1 MTQKLSLSSIISRP
15 YLQQRSSHLIDDK
28 YDLQR
33 QQANLFSTVDT
44 IKTILNNGQSIRV
57 PLEVHEV
64 NKEYLLV
71 DGHHRYE
78 GALAYCKEANIA
90 PHLVEVP
97 VNIIKNSTEKAAID
111 ASFKVNLDH
120 GVGLMPSEV
129 KHLYFKRY
137 VWTRLVPKISEI
149 RSDTSCA
156 KGTAS
161 NIATAA
167 RWCINTIETKGG
179 DAATPPM
186 LEEFMTKQMAGL
198 GISSNYLDSYGLP
211 TYSLLIKALNGDGIL
226 PDEVKDSREEHIR
239 AVREKLGVIES
250 QYGADAL
257 REGLRKHKTKAHGIS
272 ITLNSKWIEEP
283 TTATLL
289 SIPLIS
295 SGDF

>member
-1 MTQKLSLSSIISRP
+1 MTQKLPLSSIISRP
-15 YLQQRSSHLIDDK
+15 YLQQRSSHLIDDE

-33 QQANLFSTVDT
+33 QQANLFSTIDRV
-44 IKTILNNGQSIRV
+44 KTSLNNGQPIRV

-64 NKEYLLV
+64 NKKYLLV

-78 GALAYCKEANIA
+78 GALAYCKEADIA
-90 PHLVEVP
+90 PYLVEVP
-97 VNIIKNSTEKAAID
+97 VNITKNSTEKAAID

-137 VWTRLVPKISEI
+137 VWTRLIPKISKI

-161 NIATAA
+161 NIASAA
-167 RWCINTIETKGG
+167 RWCINIIESKGA
-179 DAATPPM
+179 DTSTPPM
-186 LEEFMTKQMAGL
+186 LEEFMTKQMEAIGV
-198 GISSNYLDSYGLP
+198 SSNYLDSFGLP
-211 TYSLLIKALNGDGIL
+211 TYNLLIKALKGDGIL
-226 PDEVKDSREEHIR
+226 PDEVKDSREERIR
-239 AVREKLGVIES
+239 AVREQLGFIES
-250 QYGADAL
+250 QYGVDAL
-257 REGLRKHKTKAHGIS
+257 REGLRKHKTKAHGIT
-272 ITLNSKWIEEP
+272 ITLNSKWIEKP

-295 SGDF
+295 NGDF